1 MQVPLKNV
9 ASEAKA
15 PLSRNFLA
23 GLKPRPSGSND
34 PHRAF
39 KRTTIVAILVVVG
52 CASAVRLGAQKEA
65 AASKVQQA
73 TPDATAALPHDNHD
87 GLTILAD
94 PYVDKARSK
103 EKFGKANPLEVGIL
117 PIEVFLR
124 NDSDHP
130 IQVNINTIQLE
141 VHLRSGKRQDIDWLS
156 PEDVAGLIAHPG
168 GATPS
173 QRRVAG
179 IPLPT
184 SDKKADKFAEILR
197 PLTLD
202 SDTVAPMGSLH
213 GFLYFDVNHDPSLA
227 STSVLYVPDAVVIPT
242 KKTLM
247 FFEVPLGKP
256 AEK

>member
-1 MQVPLKNV
+1 MQTPLNNA
-9 ASEAKA
+9 ASGVKA
-15 PLSRNFLA
+15 PFWRGFFA
-23 GLKPRPSGSND
+23 GLKHRPSASIFHQSVFKPLIVSFALVLFASSGAIGL
-34 PHRAF
+34 RAQN
-39 KRTTIVAILVVVG
+39 KAG
-52 CASAVRLGAQKEA
+52 
-65 AASKVQQA
+65 ASKVQQA
-73 TPDATAALPHDNHD
+73 TPDPTAALPHDNHD

-117 PIEVFLR
+117 PVEVFLR
-124 NDSDHP
+124 NETDHP

-141 VHLRSGKRQDIDWLS
+141 VRLRSGGRQDIDWLS

-168 GATPS
+168 GAAPS

-184 SDKKADKFAEILR
+184 GDRKADKLAEILR

-202 SDTVAPMGSLH
+202 SDTVAPRRSLH
-213 GFLYFDVNHDPSLA
+213 GFLYFNVNHDPSLA
-227 STSVLYVPDAVVIPT
+227 STSVLYVPDVVAIPT
-242 KKTLM
+242 KKALM
-247 FFEVPLGKP
+247 FFEVPLSKP

>member
-1 MQVPLKNV
+1 MTKPSSSVLTFALLV
-9 ASEAKA
+9 CAGMAS
-15 PLSRNFLA
+15 
-23 GLKPRPSGSND
+23 
-34 PHRAF
+34 
-39 KRTTIVAILVVVG
+39 V
-52 CASAVRLGAQKEA
+52 GAQNKP

-73 TPDATAALPHDNHD
+73 TPDATAALPHDSHD
-87 GLTILAD
+87 GLTILVD

-103 EKFGKANPLEVGIL
+103 EKFGKANPLEAGIL

-124 NDSDHP
+124 DETDHP

-168 GATPS
+168 GAAPS

-184 SDKKADKFAEILR
+184 SDKKADKLAEILR

-213 GFLYFDVNHDPSLA
+213 GFLYFNVNHDPSLA
-227 STSVLYVPDAVVIPT
+227 STSVLYVPDVVAIPT

-247 FFEVPLGKP
+247 FFEVPLSKP
-256 AEK
+256 SEK

>member
-1 MQVPLKNV
+1 MTK
-9 ASEAKA
+9 
-15 PLSRNFLA
+15 PLSSVLTFALLVCA
-23 GLKPRPSGSND
+23 G
-34 PHRAF
+34 
-39 KRTTIVAILVVVG
+39 VA
-52 CASAVRLGAQKEA
+52 AVGAQNKPE
-65 AASKVQQA
+65 ASKVLQA
-73 TPDATAALPHDNHD
+73 TPVATAALPHDNHD
-87 GLTILAD
+87 GLTVLAD

-124 NDSDHP
+124 NGTDHP

-168 GATPS
+168 GAAPS

-184 SDKKADKFAEILR
+184 GDKKAEKLAEILR

-213 GFLYFDVNHDPSLA
+213 GFLYFNVNHDPSLA
-227 STSVLYVPDAVVIPT
+227 STSVLYIPDVVVIPT

-247 FFEVPLGKP
+247 FFEVPLGKN